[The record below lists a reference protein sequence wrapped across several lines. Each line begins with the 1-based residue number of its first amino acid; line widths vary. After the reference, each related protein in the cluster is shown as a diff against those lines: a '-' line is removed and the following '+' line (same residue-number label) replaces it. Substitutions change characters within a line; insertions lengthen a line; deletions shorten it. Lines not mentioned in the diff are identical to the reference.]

1 MSRKARPNTCKLLDM
16 MEQGTLD
23 PLTVAQRCLD
33 FMSEDDV
40 TSMAEA
46 EGFIDT
52 EEDDNDDDN

>member
-1 MSRKARPNTCKLLDM
+1 MTRKARPNTCKLLDM

-40 TSMAEA
+40 TNMAEA